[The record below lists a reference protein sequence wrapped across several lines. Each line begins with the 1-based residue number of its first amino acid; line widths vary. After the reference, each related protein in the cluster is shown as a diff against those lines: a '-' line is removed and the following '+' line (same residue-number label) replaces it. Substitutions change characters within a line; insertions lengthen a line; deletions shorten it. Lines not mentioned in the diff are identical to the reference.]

1 MKDAKVYPIFSKPLY
16 VNNIDYDVKNLFSIK
31 KSQMDKCS

>member
-16 VNNIDYDVKNLFSIK
+16 VNNIDYDVK
-31 KSQMDKCS
+31 SQMDKCS